1 MSVSDADIA
10 FAMEL
15 FGPLGDLTNRK
26 MFGGLGLY
34 LAGAI
39 FALLSSDGQIYLKA
53 KAPRPNDLSD
63 SARFHNMP
71 CWSLPDAC
79 LDDPEVACDLARTTI
94 ASL

>member
-1 MSVSDADIA
+1 MNNCPCENYAKQADEIQ
-10 FAMEL
+10 
-15 FGPLGDLTNRK
+15 P
-26 MFGGLGLY
+26 
-34 LAGAI
+34 
-39 FALLSSDGQIYLKA
+39 KA